1 MVHCDFWYFFSGRSS
16 CRDVILWTNQRPK
29 IYLYIFL
36 TGHSHICEWNLVI
49 VNWNGREGHVWPL
62 FSMLSTIF
70 LFLFFLSLFAWC
82 RQSAVCH
89 VNEGGRPKNKVGK
102 REKKNAIASVFLFVF
117 VTATVERKRKR
128 ASKRRH
134 EKGKDELPSIE
145 LRNYGQAIWTSIEL
159 S

>member
-1 MVHCDFWYFFSGRSS
+1 M
-16 CRDVILWTNQRPK
+16 
-29 IYLYIFL
+29 
-36 TGHSHICEWNLVI
+36 
-49 VNWNGREGHVWPL
+49 
-62 FSMLSTIF
+62 
-70 LFLFFLSLFAWC
+70 
-82 RQSAVCH
+82 
-89 VNEGGRPKNKVGK
+89 NEGGRPKNKVGK
-102 REKKNAIASVFLFVF
+102 REKKIAIASVFLFVF